1 MAQFRGRAEY
11 LRIADEIKVK
21 IREGELLPG
30 DKLPSETEIMQ
41 QEDVS
46 RTVARQ
52 AISRLREDG
61 YAYSHQGKGSFAAL
75 PDAQT
80 ATKHSPEYEQI
91 NESLLTVLAE
101 VRRLAVRLDE
111 LEAHVRPQKQPR

>member
-1 MAQFRGRAEY
+1 MSSRLARLAVDQRRWDVVHLLQQVRRGDMAQFRGRAEY

-21 IREGELLPG
+21 IREGLIRPEA
-30 DKLPSETEIMQ
+30 KLPSEAEIMQ
-41 QEDVS
+41 QEGVS

-80 ATKHSPEYEQI
+80 
-91 NESLLTVLAE
+91 
-101 VRRLAVRLDE
+101 
-111 LEAHVRPQKQPR
+111 